1 MIRKFKK
8 EDAEVCS
15 KLISETV
22 NIDQSL
28 TEEAINHI
36 KKETRPEALIK
47 KMKRIDYFVCE
58 EDCQILGIGLLD
70 SNEVKTMY
78 VLSEFQNKGIG
89 TKILKVIEKYAKS
102 KNIKKLILYPHPK
115 AENFYLKNMF
125 ITIKNFKDGEM
136 DVVYMEKSLK
146 CNKMNF

>member
-1 MIRKFKK
+1 MQIRKFKK
-8 EDAEVCS
+8 EDAKACS
-15 KLISETV
+15 KIISETV

-28 TEEAINHI
+28 TEEAANHI

-47 KMKRIDYFVCE
+47 KMKRIQYFVCE

-78 VLSEFQNKGIG
+78 VLSEFQNKRVG
-89 TKILKVIEKYAKS
+89 TKILESIEKYAKS
-102 KNIKKLILYPHPK
+102 KNIKKLILYTHPK
-115 AENFYLKNMF
+115 AEYFYLKNRF
-125 ITIKNFKDGEM
+125 ITIKKFKDGKM

-146 CNKMNF
+146 CK